1 MFLKSCILIKIGS
14 TWEGIQAAAE
24 LESKHNI
31 HCNLT
36 LLFSFY
42 QAVACAQA
50 GVKLISP
57 FVGRLNDWHKARG
70 MTISEADEPT
80 SPGVEMI
87 KKVYNYYKKFGYK
100 TEVMGASFR
109 NVPQIIAVAGLD
121 AVTVWPKYLDD
132 MKAMDVDVPNV
143 LSEESA
149 KLCDLEKIDLDEKSY
164 RWFFNQDQCAV
175 EQVSNGIRLFA
186 ADQDKLDEMIRSL
199 L

>member
-1 MFLKSCILIKIGS
+1 M
-14 TWEGIQAAAE
+14 
-24 LESKHNI
+24 
-31 HCNLT
+31 
-36 LLFSFY
+36 
-42 QAVACAQA
+42 ACAQA

-70 MTISEADEPT
+70 MTILEADEPT

-149 KLCDLEKIDLDEKSY
+149 KKCDLEKIDLDEKSY
-164 RWFFNQDQCAV
+164 RWLFNQDQCAV